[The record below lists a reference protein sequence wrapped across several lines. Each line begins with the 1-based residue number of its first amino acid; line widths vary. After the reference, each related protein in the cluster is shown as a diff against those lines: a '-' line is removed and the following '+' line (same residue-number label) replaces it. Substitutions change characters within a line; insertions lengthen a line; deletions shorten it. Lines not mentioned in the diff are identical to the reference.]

1 MHRNRNSHRSLLSCL
16 ILGWKPEGRKAKI
29 ACGSLLVARRNDGPR
44 ATGNEQ
50 LPAVEFADSSR
61 PAINGLT
68 PLARRSVAF

>member
-16 ILGWKPEGRKAKI
+16 ILGWKPEGRKAKTRGRSSPAWPYLRMI
-29 ACGSLLVARRNDGPR
+29 AG
-44 ATGNEQ
+44 
-50 LPAVEFADSSR
+50 AVEFADSSR